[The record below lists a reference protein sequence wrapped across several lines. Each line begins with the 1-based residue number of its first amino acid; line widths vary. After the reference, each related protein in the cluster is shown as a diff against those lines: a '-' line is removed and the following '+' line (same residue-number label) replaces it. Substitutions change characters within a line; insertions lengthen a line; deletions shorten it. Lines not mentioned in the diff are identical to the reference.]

1 MHHGC
6 RRAFFKG
13 SYGALHFRGHEP
25 RNETRLVYK
34 DLNTLALQL
43 PKRKLA
49 LSKATQDQRLVW
61 EVLRLLD
68 KAQRSERDADV
79 ARALRELREKALGE
93 FTASPHDGKRIF
105 EEIASTVTKQ
115 VAVRATQQAIRSG
128 DGATGGGGGGAG
140 NAHAT
145 NARDNGGR
153 GDGGASG
160 GLVRKMCFRK
170 AFDGKCELEKC
181 DRLH

>member
-68 KAQRSERDADV
+68 KAQRSERDANV
-79 ARALRELREKALGE
+79 ARALRELREKALDD

-105 EEIASTVTKQ
+105 EEIASTVTKTRWPCVPRSRPSARAMARPAAEVEVRVMRTPLTRAITA
-115 VAVRATQQAIRSG
+115 VAAM
-128 DGATGGGGGGAG
+128 AG
-140 NAHAT
+140 LA
-145 NARDNGGR
+145 G
-153 GDGGASG
+153 
-160 GLVRKMCFRK
+160 V
-170 AFDGKCELEKC
+170 
-181 DRLH
+181 